1 MARIVRVSILGL
13 TFQDDADIIGSDEVR
28 LRVRIGGRAVGDLNQ
43 RFEMVEGGL
52 AVTDM
57 ALWGADFDYAQT
69 GQVELTA
76 QVEDD
81 EVTGWD
87 SMGRVRLLLRWPFTS
102 RSYTLHANTRKF
114 TLLVLVTHR
123 VEGEEGDPNWGATFV
138 PRRETGGTTAAT
150 VSPPPPMRIEVHDCL
165 PVPTGAGTPN
175 RPAFA
180 AGISSELDEAQ
191 SAVSTTGPNNVFF
204 NPAVIPIL
212 PSDQARSDNN
222 CSKFKV
228 TYICDPSATAS
239 RRSMPELRWE
249 VRSLGGQAVF
259 HGGNTG
265 RTCKLHGTR
274 RGEVL
279 LQLFHNDTIAA
290 AIRALVAPLV
300 YVPCRATLL
309 TTASDTPVAN
319 TATPELVLEHLNCAN
334 RYLWQM
340 GVLLRL
346 ETNTDSGWLPHD
358 IPAANISFTS
368 QTGVFRATAP
378 ESYLTNIPAGSL
390 TPCINARPNVM
401 NFVYMVSYAPGS
413 ITGAACD
420 FGGNAT
426 TQSDDGTPST
436 SWATP
441 SGVPPDGSAGSNS
454 ITCIN
459 LRRAGR
465 PANVF
470 TMIIAENGHRTS
482 ARMGSTIA
490 HEVAHCMGL
499 GHRGKKEDGTNPAYY
514 DGMAHPINEN
524 IMYYSAVNSKM
535 DFDIIQAKAIRH
547 SPLVR

>member
-1 MARIVRVSILGL
+1 MARIVRVAILGL
-13 TFQDDADIIGSDEVR
+13 TFHEDADIIGSDMVR
-28 LRVRIGGRAVGDLNQ
+28 LRVRMGGRDVGDLNQ
-43 RFEMVEGGL
+43 RFEMVDGGL

-57 ALWGADFDYAQT
+57 AVWGADFDYAQT
-69 GQVELTA
+69 GQIELVA
-76 QVEDD
+76 EIEDD
-81 EVTGWD
+81 EVSGWE
-87 SMGRVRLLLRWPFTS
+87 SMGRVRLMLRWPFTS
-102 RSYTLHANTRKF
+102 RSYTLRSNTRKF
-114 TLLVLVTHR
+114 TVLVLVTHR
-123 VEGEEGDPNWGATFV
+123 VEGEDGDPNWGATFV
-138 PRRETGGTTAAT
+138 PRRETGGTTLAT
-150 VSPPPPMRIEVHDCL
+150 VTPPPAMRIEIHDCL

-180 AGISSELDEAQ
+180 AGVHAEMDGAQ
-191 SAVSTTGPNNVFF
+191 SEVSTTGPNNVFF
-204 NPAVIPIL
+204 NPAVISIL
-212 PSDQARSDNN
+212 PTGTVRTIEN
-222 CSKFKV
+222 CANFKV
-228 TYICDPSATAS
+228 TYICDPAATSS

-249 VRSLGGQAVF
+249 VRSLGGDASIM
-259 HGGNTG
+259 GGNTG
-265 RTCKLHGTR
+265 RTVKVHGTR

-309 TTASDTPVAN
+309 TTGGDTPVAN
-319 TATPELVLEHLNCAN
+319 TATPEQVLEHLNCAN

-346 ETNTDSGWLPHD
+346 ESDTSIGWLPSD
-358 IPAANISFTS
+358 VPAANVGPTT
-368 QTGVFRATAP
+368 QTGIFRATTPA
-378 ESYLTNIPAGSL
+378 SYISNLPNGSL
-390 TPCINARPNVM
+390 SPCINARPNVM
-401 NFVYMVSYAPGS
+401 NFVYVVSKASGS

-426 TQSDDGTPST
+426 SQSDDGTPST
-436 SWATP
+436 SWARP
-441 SGVPPDGSAGSNS
+441 SGVPPDGAAGSNS

-459 LRRAGR
+459 YRRSGR

-482 ARMGSTIA
+482 ARMGSTVA

-499 GHRGKKEDGTNPAYY
+499 GHRGQKEDGTNPAYY

-524 IMYYSAVNSKM
+524 IMYYSAVNNKM
-535 DFDIIQAKAIRH
+535 DFGIIQAKAIRH